1 MRLWTVHPRYLD
13 TRGLVALWRNAY
25 LLAGPEEAARRGHAF
40 DRSKIR
46 RCDCEPIL
54 VTRGQLDYEW
64 QRLLAKQRLRDP
76 AFYRANMQ
84 VRPRAHPLFRITS
97 GPIASWERS

>member
-1 MRLWTVHPRYLD
+1 MPTCWRCTRRPRGAA
-13 TRGLVALWRNAY
+13 TRY
-25 LLAGPEEAARRGHAF
+25 
-40 DRSKIR
+40 RSKIR